1 MKIFTKLLFLIVALC
16 CWGIV
21 GHGQVTIAAD
31 GYEAGGS
38 TWVKT
43 ITPATYEVGSDIWA
57 AVSSLSSFSSQEGS
71 LFWGM
76 QDLNNSNGGGG
87 FYHVLEY
94 EAIDIS
100 SYNSVVLTFKYFTV
114 GYDGSDNINYE
125 VRYDNG
131 STWSAGTAL
140 SKNTGAW
147 TTVTINVPAA
157 SNFVRLRLR
166 ADQDGGSDYAGF
178 DDIKLTG
185 IATSTDPEPTN
196 HPTTFISDTGA
207 PPTSVI
213 EMVWDDATGAQLPA
227 GYVIKANTTGTFSDP
242 VDGTDPTE
250 DTDLSD
256 GTALVKVAQGTE
268 FYSFSGLNA
277 STQYYFKIW
286 PYTNAG
292 ANIDFKTD
300 ETPLEDNTTTEAECG
315 ITNLGSASISCDSN
329 TSGDDND
336 FVTISLDYT
345 GVDAGAVLAIVAGGS
360 SESNTGDDPTSVS
373 DGTISFSAEE
383 GDTWSVTITGGNCD
397 LSESGSVLSSECD
410 PPPAIVINEL
420 LADPDSDVNG
430 DGVQDAEDDEF
441 VEIYNSGGIAIDIS
455 GWRIEDA
462 VGTRHTFPASTIV
475 QPDEGIV
482 VFGGGG
488 PTGIPSLVQTA
499 STGALGINNSGDNIK
514 LYDNSS
520 TLIDSYSFGSS
531 TNDVSYARSPDYSG
545 SFVLHTAIAG
555 NPVNYS
561 PGRFN
566 IDNVPFPVE
575 ITFLTGNV
583 IGKTV
588 TTSWQTATEENNSH
602 FLIQRSTDEGKTF
615 ETIGQVE
622 GKGDSNSAVDYKF
635 VDTKPAAGM
644 NYYRLQQFDFDGTNE
659 FFGPVA
665 VRFGGEVADAPVI
678 WPVPARDR
686 LQIQLPA
693 SDSDWQLE
701 VYDLNG
707 RRLLQKTTEEKGIN
721 TFFDLNTLPAGSYFL
736 RWSNGSQSGQ
746 ERFLKV

>member
-1 MKIFTKLLFLIVALC
+1 MKVFTKLLFLTVALC
-16 CWGIV
+16 CWGAV
-21 GHGQVTIAAD
+21 GHGQVTIINETLRT
-31 GYEAGGS
+31 GSLPSGWSQTSVTFSTSAGGYANFTTSGAILTTPIFDAS
-38 TWVKT
+38 TYTTVDVNLSVAKFGSGGDGP
-43 ITPATYEVGSDIWA
+43 ITVEYSLNGGSSWSFAGNSSTPTGSSYIDDLISVPNVSATMRIRFTRA
-57 AVSSLSSFSSQEGS
+57 SSSSQ
-71 LFWGM
+71 
-76 QDLNNSNGGGG
+76 
-87 FYHVLEY
+87 
-94 EAIDIS
+94 
-100 SYNSVVLTFKYFTV
+100 K
-114 GYDGSDNINYE
+114 
-125 VRYDNG
+125 
-131 STWSAGTAL
+131 
-140 SKNTGAW
+140 
-147 TTVTINVPAA
+147 
-157 SNFVRLRLR
+157 RLR
-166 ADQDGGSDYAGF
+166 
-178 DDIKLTG
+178 DILIEG
-185 IATSTDPEPTN
+185 ITSSTDPEPTN
-196 HPTTFISDTGA
+196 HPTNFISDTGTPA
-207 PPTSVI
+207 TSVI

-227 GYVIKANTTGTFSDP
+227 GYVIKANTTGTFTDP
-242 VDGTDPTE
+242 DDGTDPTV

-256 GTALVKVAQGTE
+256 GNALVKVAQGTE
-268 FYSFSGLNA
+268 FYSFSGLDG

-300 ETPLEDNTTTEAECG
+300 GTPLEDNTTTEAECG
-315 ITNLGSASISCDSN
+315 ITVLGSASTSCDSN

-345 GVDAGAVLAIVAGGS
+345 GVDAGAVLAILAGGS
-360 SESNTGDDPTSVS
+360 SESNTGDDPTAVT
-373 DGTISFSAEE
+373 DGTISFTALE
-383 GDTWSVTITGGNCD
+383 GNAWSVTITGGNCD
-397 LSESGSVLSSECD
+397 LSQSGSVPSSECD
-410 PPPAIVINEL
+410 PPPAIVINEI

-430 DGVQDAEDDEF
+430 DGTTDTQDDEF
-441 VEIYNSGGIAIDIS
+441 VEIYNSGATAIDIS
-455 GWRIEDA
+455 GWTIED
-462 VGTRHTFPASTIV
+462 GFGIRHTFPVSTIV

-482 VFGGGG
+482 VFGGGS
-488 PTGIPSLVQTA
+488 PTGIPSLVQIA
-499 STGALGINNSGDNIK
+499 STGTLGINNGGDNIQ

-566 IDNVPFPVE
+566 VNNAPFPVE
-575 ITFLTGNV
+575 ITFFTVNV

-615 ETIGQVE
+615 ETIGQVD
-622 GKGDSNSAVDYKF
+622 GKGDSNSAVDYQF

-665 VRFGGEVADAPVI
+665 VRFSGEVADAPVI

-701 VYDLNG
+701 VFDLNG

-721 TFFDLNTLPAGSYFL
+721 TFFDLNSLPAGSYFL